1 MKTKILL
8 FTKHARIA
16 SEDRFLA
23 GAIFVGGIALLLF
36 IKRVCSYLWRKIN
49 AKHPLRKGF
58 FALFGELS
66 RFTILIVPLFVAS
79 LVLPFAKVPDGVFV
93 GLFIFAVM
101 REVGRVL
108 NYVLRVVMEKG
119 FRPQDPKTKHNLMAI
134 FSTILQICLRIG
146 AVLVFFNAIGVA
158 LTPLLTS
165 LGVGWVAVAF
175 ASQKLI
181 EDFFSSFSIMS
192 SSPFRIGDIITVKDF
207 TGTVKKIWLRST
219 SLQTVEGKSII
230 IPNRLVVAEVIEN
243 SGTIKTRR
251 KRFSLTI
258 TYETPVA
265 KLRQIPLIVEEI
277 IKKHKKVKFERAV
290 LKEMQAS
297 SLEVLISYVVESDD
311 WLLAVKIHEQILL
324 EILEVFEKESI
335 GLAYPTQT
343 LYVKK

>member
-1 MKTKILL
+1 MKLSL
-8 FTKHARIA
+8 FTRHARIT
-16 SEDRFLA
+16 SEELFLA
-23 GAIFVGGIALLLF
+23 GAIFIGGVAILIF
-36 IKRVCSYLWRKIN
+36 IKRLCRYLWRKIA

-58 FALFGELS
+58 FEIFGNFS
-66 RFTILIVPLFVAS
+66 RYSVLIIPLFAAS
-79 LVLPFAKVPDGVFV
+79 LVLPFAKVPDGVFA

-101 REVGRVL
+101 RELGRIL
-108 NYVLRVVMEKG
+108 DYILRVVMEKG
-119 FRPQDPKTKHNLMAI
+119 FKPQDPKTKHNLIAI
-134 FSTILQICLRIG
+134 FRTILQIGVWII
-146 AVLVFFNAIGVA
+146 ATLVFFNTIGVA

-192 SSPFRIGDIITVKDF
+192 SSPFRIGDIVTIKNF

-219 SLQTVEGKSII
+219 SLETVEGKSIV

-243 SGTIKTRR
+243 SGTIEMRR

-258 TYETPVA
+258 TYETPVE
-265 KLRQIPLIVEEI
+265 KVRQIPKIIEEI
-277 IKKHKKVKFERAV
+277 IKKHKKTTFERAV

-297 SLEVLISYVVESDD
+297 NLEILISYVVESDD
-311 WLLAVKIHEQILL
+311 WLLAVKIHEQVLL
-324 EILEVFEKESI
+324 EILEVFAKEGI

>member
-1 MKTKILL
+1 MKLSL
-8 FTKHARIA
+8 FTRHARIT
-16 SEDRFLA
+16 SEELFLA
-23 GAIFVGGIALLLF
+23 GAIFIGGIAILIF
-36 IKRVCSYLWRKIN
+36 IKQLCKYLWRKIA

-58 FALFGELS
+58 FEIFGNFS
-66 RFTILIVPLFVAS
+66 RYSVLIIPLFAAS
-79 LVLPFAKVPDGVFV
+79 LVLPFAKVPDGVFA

-101 REVGRVL
+101 RELGRML
-108 NYVLRVVMEKG
+108 DYILRVVMEKG
-119 FRPQDPKTKHNLMAI
+119 FKPQDPKTKHNLIAI
-134 FSTILQICLRIG
+134 FRTILQIGVWII
-146 AVLVFFNAIGVA
+146 ATLVFFNTIGVA

-192 SSPFRIGDIITVKDF
+192 SSPFRIGDIVTIKNF

-219 SLQTVEGKSII
+219 SLETVEGKSIV

-243 SGTIKTRR
+243 SGTIEMRR

-258 TYETPVA
+258 TYETPVE
-265 KLRQIPLIVEEI
+265 KVRQIPKIIEEI
-277 IKKHKKVKFERAV
+277 IKKHRKTTFERAL

-297 SLEVLISYVVESDD
+297 NLEILISYVVESDD

-324 EILEVFEKESI
+324 EILEVFEKEGI

>member
-1 MKTKILL
+1 MKLSL
-8 FTKHARIA
+8 FTRHARIT
-16 SEDRFLA
+16 SEELFLA
-23 GAIFVGGIALLLF
+23 GAIFVGGIAILIF
-36 IKRVCSYLWRKIN
+36 IKRLCRYLWRKIDE
-49 AKHPLRKGF
+49 KHPLRKGF
-58 FALFGELS
+58 FEIFGNFS
-66 RFTILIVPLFVAS
+66 RYSVLIIPLFAAS
-79 LVLPFAKVPDGVFV
+79 LVLPFAKVPDGVFA

-101 REVGRVL
+101 RELGRIL
-108 NYVLRVVMEKG
+108 DYILRVVIEKG
-119 FRPQDPKTKHNLMAI
+119 FKPQDPKTKHNLMAI
-134 FSTILQICLRIG
+134 FSTILQIGVWIITT
-146 AVLVFFNAIGVA
+146 LVFFNTIGVA

-192 SSPFRIGDIITVKDF
+192 SSPFRIGDIVTIKNF

-219 SLQTVEGKSII
+219 SLETVEGKSIV

-243 SGTIKTRR
+243 SGTIEMRR

-258 TYETPVA
+258 TYETPVE
-265 KLRQIPLIVEEI
+265 KVRQIPKIIEEI
-277 IKKHKKVKFERAV
+277 IKKHKKTTFERAL

-297 SLEVLISYVVESDD
+297 NLEILISYVVESDD

-324 EILEVFEKESI
+324 EILEIFAKEGI

-343 LYVKK
+343 LYLKQ

>member
-1 MKTKILL
+1 MKLSL
-8 FTKHARIA
+8 FTRHARIT
-16 SEDRFLA
+16 SEELFLA
-23 GAIFVGGIALLLF
+23 GAIFIGGIAILIF
-36 IKRVCSYLWRKIN
+36 IKRLCRYLWRKIA

-58 FALFGELS
+58 FEIFGNFS
-66 RFTILIVPLFVAS
+66 RYSVLIIPLFAAS
-79 LVLPFAKVPDGVFV
+79 LVLPFAKVPDGVFA

-101 REVGRVL
+101 REVGRIL
-108 NYVLRVVMEKG
+108 DYILRVVMEKG
-119 FRPQDPKTKHNLMAI
+119 FKPQDPKTKHNLIAI
-134 FSTILQICLRIG
+134 FRTILQIGVWII
-146 AVLVFFNAIGVA
+146 ATLVFFNTIGVA

-192 SSPFRIGDIITVKDF
+192 SSPFRIGDIVTIKNF

-219 SLQTVEGKSII
+219 SLETVEGKSIV

-243 SGTIKTRR
+243 SGTIEMRR

-258 TYETPVA
+258 TYETPVE
-265 KLRQIPLIVEEI
+265 KVRQIPKIIEEI
-277 IKKHKKVKFERAV
+277 IKKHKKTTFERAV

-297 SLEVLISYVVESDD
+297 NLEILISYVVESDD

-324 EILEVFEKESI
+324 EILEVFAKEGI

>member
-1 MKTKILL
+1 MKLSL
-8 FTKHARIA
+8 FTRHARIT
-16 SEDRFLA
+16 SEELFLA
-23 GAIFVGGIALLLF
+23 GAIFVGGVAILIF
-36 IKRVCSYLWRKIN
+36 IKRLCRYLWRKID

-58 FALFGELS
+58 FEIFGNFS
-66 RFTILIVPLFVAS
+66 RYSVLIIPLFAAS
-79 LVLPFAKVPDGVFV
+79 LVLPFAKVPDGVFA

-101 REVGRVL
+101 RELGRIL
-108 NYVLRVVMEKG
+108 DYILRVVMEKG
-119 FRPQDPKTKHNLMAI
+119 FKPQDPKTKHNLMAI
-134 FSTILQICLRIG
+134 FSTILQIGVWII
-146 AVLVFFNAIGVA
+146 ATLVFFNTIGVA

-192 SSPFRIGDIITVKDF
+192 SSPFRIGDIVTIKNF

-219 SLQTVEGKSII
+219 SLETVEGKSIV

-243 SGTIKTRR
+243 SGTIEMRR

-258 TYETPVA
+258 TYETPVE
-265 KLRQIPLIVEEI
+265 KVRKIPQIIEEI
-277 IKKHKKVKFERAV
+277 IKKHKKTTFERAV

-297 SLEVLISYVVESDD
+297 NLEILISYVVESDD

-324 EILEVFEKESI
+324 EILEVFAKEGI

>member
-1 MKTKILL
+1 
-8 FTKHARIA
+8 
-16 SEDRFLA
+16 
-23 GAIFVGGIALLLF
+23 
-36 IKRVCSYLWRKIN
+36 
-49 AKHPLRKGF
+49 
-58 FALFGELS
+58 
-66 RFTILIVPLFVAS
+66 
-79 LVLPFAKVPDGVFV
+79 
-93 GLFIFAVM
+93 
-101 REVGRVL
+101 
-108 NYVLRVVMEKG
+108 MEKG
-119 FRPQDPKTKHNLMAI
+119 FKPQDPKTKHNLMAI
-134 FSTILQICLRIG
+134 FSTILQIGVWII
-146 AVLVFFNAIGVA
+146 ATLVFFNTIGVA

-230 IPNRLVVAEVIEN
+230 IPNRLVVAEVVEN

-258 TYETPVA
+258 TYETPIEKV
-265 KLRQIPLIVEEI
+265 RQIPKIIEEI
-277 IKKHKKVKFERAV
+277 IKKHKKTTFERAV
-290 LKEMQAS
+290 LKDLQAS
-297 SLEVLISYVVESDD
+297 SLEVLISYVVENED

-324 EILEVFEKESI
+324 EILEVFAKEGI

-343 LYVKK
+343 LYMKK

>member
-1 MKTKILL
+1 MKLSL
-8 FTKHARIA
+8 FTRHARIT
-16 SEDRFLA
+16 SEELFLA
-23 GAIFVGGIALLLF
+23 GAIFIGGVAILIF
-36 IKRVCSYLWRKIN
+36 IKRLCRYLWRKID

-58 FALFGELS
+58 FEIFGNFS
-66 RFTILIVPLFVAS
+66 RYSVLIIPLFAAS
-79 LVLPFAKVPDGVFV
+79 LVLPFAKVPDGVFA

-101 REVGRVL
+101 RELGRIL
-108 NYVLRVVMEKG
+108 DYILRVVMEKG
-119 FRPQDPKTKHNLMAI
+119 FKPQDPKTKHNLMAI
-134 FSTILQICLRIG
+134 FSTILQIGVWII
-146 AVLVFFNAIGVA
+146 ATLVFFNTIGVA

-192 SSPFRIGDIITVKDF
+192 SSPFRIWDIVTIKNF

-219 SLQTVEGKSII
+219 SLETVEGKSIV

-243 SGTIKTRR
+243 SGTIEIRR

-258 TYETPVA
+258 TYETPVE
-265 KLRQIPLIVEEI
+265 KVRQIPKIIEEI
-277 IKKHKKVKFERAV
+277 IKKHKKTTFERAV

-297 SLEVLISYVVESDD
+297 NLEILISYVVESDD

-324 EILEVFEKESI
+324 EILEVFAKEGI

>member
-1 MKTKILL
+1 MKLSL
-8 FTKHARIA
+8 FTRHARIT
-16 SEDRFLA
+16 SEELFLA
-23 GAIFVGGIALLLF
+23 GAIFIGGVAILIF
-36 IKRVCSYLWRKIN
+36 IKRLCRYLWRKIA

-58 FALFGELS
+58 FEIFGNFS
-66 RFTILIVPLFVAS
+66 RYSVLIIPLFAAS
-79 LVLPFAKVPDGVFV
+79 LVLPFAKVPDGVFA

-101 REVGRVL
+101 REVGRIL
-108 NYVLRVVMEKG
+108 DYILRVVMEKG
-119 FRPQDPKTKHNLMAI
+119 FKPQDPKTKHNLIAI
-134 FSTILQICLRIG
+134 FRTILQIGVWII
-146 AVLVFFNAIGVA
+146 ATLVFFNTIGVA

-192 SSPFRIGDIITVKDF
+192 SSPFRIGDIVTIKNF

-219 SLQTVEGKSII
+219 SLETVEGKSIV

-243 SGTIKTRR
+243 SGTIEMRR

-258 TYETPVA
+258 TYETPVE
-265 KLRQIPLIVEEI
+265 KVRQIPKIIEEI
-277 IKKHKKVKFERAV
+277 IKKHKKTTFERAV

-297 SLEVLISYVVESDD
+297 NLEILISYVVESDD

-324 EILEVFEKESI
+324 EILEVFAKEGI

>member
-1 MKTKILL
+1 MKLSL
-8 FTKHARIA
+8 FTRHARIT
-16 SEDRFLA
+16 SEELFLA
-23 GAIFVGGIALLLF
+23 GAIFIGGVAILIF
-36 IKRVCSYLWRKIN
+36 IKRLCRYLWRKID

-58 FALFGELS
+58 FEIFGNFS
-66 RFTILIVPLFVAS
+66 RYSVLIIPLFAAS
-79 LVLPFAKVPDGVFV
+79 LVLPFAKVPDGVFA

-101 REVGRVL
+101 RELGRIL
-108 NYVLRVVMEKG
+108 DYILRVVMEKG
-119 FRPQDPKTKHNLMAI
+119 FKPQDPKTKHNLIAI
-134 FSTILQICLRIG
+134 FRTILQIGVWII
-146 AVLVFFNAIGVA
+146 ATLVFFNTIGVA

-192 SSPFRIGDIITVKDF
+192 SSPFRIGDIVTIKNF

-219 SLQTVEGKSII
+219 SLETVEGKSIV

-243 SGTIKTRR
+243 SGTIEMRR

-258 TYETPVA
+258 TYETPVE
-265 KLRQIPLIVEEI
+265 KVRQIPKIIEEI
-277 IKKHKKVKFERAV
+277 IKKHKKTTFERAV

-297 SLEVLISYVVESDD
+297 NLEILISYVVESDD

-324 EILEVFEKESI
+324 EILEVFAKEGI

>member
-1 MKTKILL
+1 MKLSL
-8 FTKHARIA
+8 FTRHARIT
-16 SEDRFLA
+16 SEDIFLA
-23 GAIFVGGIALLLF
+23 GAIFIGGVAILIF
-36 IKRVCSYLWRKIN
+36 IKRLCRYLWRKIA

-58 FALFGELS
+58 FEIFGNFS
-66 RFTILIVPLFVAS
+66 RYSVLIIPLFAAS
-79 LVLPFAKVPDGVFV
+79 LVLPFAKVPDGVFA

-101 REVGRVL
+101 RELGRIL
-108 NYVLRVVMEKG
+108 DYILRVVMEKG

-134 FSTILQICLRIG
+134 FSTILQIGVWII
-146 AVLVFFNAIGVA
+146 ATLVFFNTIGVA

-192 SSPFRIGDIITVKDF
+192 SSPFRIGDIVTIKNF

-219 SLQTVEGKSII
+219 SLETVEGKSIV

-243 SGTIKTRR
+243 SGTIEMRR

-258 TYETPVA
+258 TYETPVE
-265 KLRQIPLIVEEI
+265 KVRQIPKIIEEI
-277 IKKHKKVKFERAV
+277 IKKHKKTTFERAV

-297 SLEVLISYVVESDD
+297 NLEILISYVVESDD

-324 EILEVFEKESI
+324 EILEVFAKEGI

>member
-1 MKTKILL
+1 MKLSL
-8 FTKHARIA
+8 FTRHARIT
-16 SEDRFLA
+16 SEELFLA
-23 GAIFVGGIALLLF
+23 GAIFVGGIAILIF
-36 IKRVCSYLWRKIN
+36 IKRLCRYLWRKID

-58 FALFGELS
+58 FEIFGNFS
-66 RFTILIVPLFVAS
+66 RYSVLIIPLFAAS
-79 LVLPFAKVPDGVFV
+79 LVLPFAKVPDGVFA

-101 REVGRVL
+101 RELGRIL
-108 NYVLRVVMEKG
+108 DYILRVVMEKG
-119 FRPQDPKTKHNLMAI
+119 FKPQDPKTKHNLMAI
-134 FSTILQICLRIG
+134 FSTILQIGVWII
-146 AVLVFFNAIGVA
+146 ATLVFFNTIGVA

-192 SSPFRIGDIITVKDF
+192 SSPFRIGDIVTIKNF

-219 SLQTVEGKSII
+219 SLETVEGKSIV

-243 SGTIKTRR
+243 SGTIEMRR

-258 TYETPVA
+258 TYETPVE
-265 KLRQIPLIVEEI
+265 KVRQIPKIIEEI
-277 IKKHKKVKFERAV
+277 IKKHKKTTFERAV

-297 SLEVLISYVVESDD
+297 NLEILISYVVESDD

-324 EILEVFEKESI
+324 EILEVFAKEGI

>member
-1 MKTKILL
+1 MKLSL
-8 FTKHARIA
+8 FTRHARIT
-16 SEDRFLA
+16 SEELFLA
-23 GAIFVGGIALLLF
+23 GAIFIGGVAILIF
-36 IKRVCSYLWRKIN
+36 IKRLCRYLWRKIA

-58 FALFGELS
+58 FEIFGNFS
-66 RFTILIVPLFVAS
+66 RYSVLIIPLFAAS
-79 LVLPFAKVPDGVFV
+79 LVLPFAKVPDGVFA

-101 REVGRVL
+101 REVGRIL
-108 NYVLRVVMEKG
+108 DYILRVVMEKG
-119 FRPQDPKTKHNLMAI
+119 FKPQDPKTKHNLMAI
-134 FSTILQICLRIG
+134 FRTILQIGVWII
-146 AVLVFFNAIGVA
+146 ATLVFFNTIGVA

-192 SSPFRIGDIITVKDF
+192 SSPFRIGDIVTIKNF

-219 SLQTVEGKSII
+219 SLETVEGKSIV

-243 SGTIKTRR
+243 SGTIEMRR

-258 TYETPVA
+258 TYETPVE
-265 KLRQIPLIVEEI
+265 KVRQIPKIIEEI
-277 IKKHKKVKFERAV
+277 IKKHKKTTFERAL

-297 SLEVLISYVVESDD
+297 NLEILISYVVESDD

-324 EILEVFEKESI
+324 EILEVFAKEGI

>member
-1 MKTKILL
+1 MKLSL
-8 FTKHARIA
+8 FTRHARIT
-16 SEDRFLA
+16 SEELFLA
-23 GAIFVGGIALLLF
+23 GAIFIGGIAILIF
-36 IKRVCSYLWRKIN
+36 IKQLCKYLGRKIA

-58 FALFGELS
+58 FEIFGNFS
-66 RFTILIVPLFVAS
+66 RYSVLIIPLFAAS
-79 LVLPFAKVPDGVFV
+79 LVLPFAKVPDGVFA

-101 REVGRVL
+101 RELGRIL
-108 NYVLRVVMEKG
+108 DYILRVVMEKG
-119 FRPQDPKTKHNLMAI
+119 FKPQDPKTKHNLIAI
-134 FSTILQICLRIG
+134 FRTILQIGVWII
-146 AVLVFFNAIGVA
+146 ATLVFFNTIGVA

-165 LGVGWVAVAF
+165 LGVGGVAVAF

-192 SSPFRIGDIITVKDF
+192 SSPFRIGDIVTIKNF
-207 TGTVKKIWLRST
+207 TGTVKKIGLRST
-219 SLQTVEGKSII
+219 SLETVEGKSIV

-243 SGTIKTRR
+243 SGTIEMRR

-258 TYETPVA
+258 TYETPVE
-265 KLRQIPLIVEEI
+265 KVRQIPKIIEEI
-277 IKKHKKVKFERAV
+277 IKKHKKTTFERAV

-297 SLEVLISYVVESDD
+297 NLEILISYVVESDD

-324 EILEVFEKESI
+324 EILEVFAKEGI

>member
-1 MKTKILL
+1 MKLSL
-8 FTKHARIA
+8 FTRHARIT
-16 SEDRFLA
+16 SEELFLA
-23 GAIFVGGIALLLF
+23 GAIFVGGIAILIF
-36 IKRVCSYLWRKIN
+36 IKRLCRYLWRKIA

-58 FALFGELS
+58 FEIFGNFS
-66 RFTILIVPLFVAS
+66 RYSVLIIPLFAAS
-79 LVLPFAKVPDGVFV
+79 LVLPFAKVPDGVFA

-101 REVGRVL
+101 RELGRIL
-108 NYVLRVVMEKG
+108 DYILRVVMEKG
-119 FRPQDPKTKHNLMAI
+119 FKPQDPKTKHNLMAI
-134 FSTILQICLRIG
+134 FRTILQIGVWII
-146 AVLVFFNAIGVA
+146 ATLVFFNTIGVA

-192 SSPFRIGDIITVKDF
+192 SSPFRIGDIVTIKNF

-219 SLQTVEGKSII
+219 SLETVEGKSIV

-243 SGTIKTRR
+243 SGTIEMRR

-258 TYETPVA
+258 TYETPVE
-265 KLRQIPLIVEEI
+265 KVRQIPKIIEEI
-277 IKKHKKVKFERAV
+277 IKKHKKTTFERAV

-297 SLEVLISYVVESDD
+297 NLEILISYVVESDD

-324 EILEVFEKESI
+324 EILEVFGKECI

>member
-1 MKTKILL
+1 MKLSL
-8 FTKHARIA
+8 FTRHARIT
-16 SEDRFLA
+16 SEELFLA
-23 GAIFVGGIALLLF
+23 GAIFIGGIAILIF
-36 IKRVCSYLWRKIN
+36 IKRLCRYLWRKIA

-58 FALFGELS
+58 FEIFGNFS
-66 RFTILIVPLFVAS
+66 RYSVLIIPLFATS
-79 LVLPFAKVPDGVFV
+79 LVLPFAKVPDGVFA

-101 REVGRVL
+101 RELGRIL
-108 NYVLRVVMEKG
+108 DYILRVVMEKG
-119 FRPQDPKTKHNLMAI
+119 FKPQDPKTKHNLIAI
-134 FSTILQICLRIG
+134 FRTILQIGVWII
-146 AVLVFFNAIGVA
+146 ATLVFFNTIGVA

-192 SSPFRIGDIITVKDF
+192 SSPFRIGDIVTIKNF

-219 SLQTVEGKSII
+219 SLETVEGKSIV

-243 SGTIKTRR
+243 SGTIEMRR

-258 TYETPVA
+258 TYETPVE
-265 KLRQIPLIVEEI
+265 KVRQIPKIIEEI
-277 IKKHKKVKFERAV
+277 IKKHKKTTFERAL

-297 SLEVLISYVVESDD
+297 NLEILISYVVESDD

-324 EILEVFEKESI
+324 EILEVFAKEGI

>member
-1 MKTKILL
+1 MKLSL
-8 FTKHARIA
+8 FTRHARIT
-16 SEDRFLA
+16 SEELFLA
-23 GAIFVGGIALLLF
+23 GAIFIGGVAILIF
-36 IKRVCSYLWRKIN
+36 IKRLCRYLWRKIA

-58 FALFGELS
+58 FEIFGNFS
-66 RFTILIVPLFVAS
+66 RYSVLIIPLFAAS
-79 LVLPFAKVPDGVFV
+79 LVLPFAKVPDGVFA

-101 REVGRVL
+101 REVGRIL
-108 NYVLRVVMEKG
+108 DYILRVVMEKG
-119 FRPQDPKTKHNLMAI
+119 FKPQDPKTKHNLMAI
-134 FSTILQICLRIG
+134 FRTILQIGVWII
-146 AVLVFFNAIGVA
+146 ATLVFFNTIGVA

-192 SSPFRIGDIITVKDF
+192 SSPFRIGDIVTIKNF

-219 SLQTVEGKSII
+219 SLETVEGKSIV

-243 SGTIKTRR
+243 SGTIEMRR

-258 TYETPVA
+258 TYETPVE
-265 KLRQIPLIVEEI
+265 KVRQIPKIIEEI
-277 IKKHKKVKFERAV
+277 IKKHKKTTFERAL

-297 SLEVLISYVVESDD
+297 NLEILISYVVESDD

-324 EILEVFEKESI
+324 EILEIFAKEGI

>member
-1 MKTKILL
+1 MKLSL
-8 FTKHARIA
+8 FTRHARIT
-16 SEDRFLA
+16 SEELFLA
-23 GAIFVGGIALLLF
+23 GAIFVGGVAILIF
-36 IKRVCSYLWRKIN
+36 IKRLCRYLWRKID

-58 FALFGELS
+58 FEIFWNFS
-66 RFTILIVPLFVAS
+66 RYSVLIIPLFAAS
-79 LVLPFAKVPDGVFV
+79 LVLPFAKVPDGVFA

-101 REVGRVL
+101 RELGRIL
-108 NYVLRVVMEKG
+108 DYILRVVMEKG
-119 FRPQDPKTKHNLMAI
+119 FKPQDPKTKHNLIAI
-134 FSTILQICLRIG
+134 FRTILQIGVWII
-146 AVLVFFNAIGVA
+146 ATLVFFNTIGVA

-192 SSPFRIGDIITVKDF
+192 SSPFRIGDIVTIKNF

-219 SLQTVEGKSII
+219 SLETVEGKSIV

-243 SGTIKTRR
+243 SGTIEMRR

-258 TYETPVA
+258 TYETPVE
-265 KLRQIPLIVEEI
+265 KVRQIPKIIEEI
-277 IKKHKKVKFERAV
+277 IKKHKKTTFERAV

-297 SLEVLISYVVESDD
+297 NLEILISYVVESDD

-324 EILEVFEKESI
+324 EILEVFAKEGI

>member
-1 MKTKILL
+1 MKLSL
-8 FTKHARIA
+8 FTRHARIT
-16 SEDRFLA
+16 SEELFLA
-23 GAIFVGGIALLLF
+23 GAIFVGGIAILIF
-36 IKRVCSYLWRKIN
+36 IKRLCRYLWRKID

-58 FALFGELS
+58 FEIFGNFS
-66 RFTILIVPLFVAS
+66 RYSVLIIPLFAAS
-79 LVLPFAKVPDGVFV
+79 LVLPFAKVPDGVFA

-101 REVGRVL
+101 RELGRML
-108 NYVLRVVMEKG
+108 DYILRVVMEKG
-119 FRPQDPKTKHNLMAI
+119 FKPQDPKTKHNLIAI
-134 FSTILQICLRIG
+134 FRTILQIGVWII
-146 AVLVFFNAIGVA
+146 ATLVFFNTIGVA

-192 SSPFRIGDIITVKDF
+192 SSPFRIGDIVTIKNF

-219 SLQTVEGKSII
+219 SLETVEGKSIV

-243 SGTIKTRR
+243 SGTIEMRR

-258 TYETPVA
+258 TYETPVE
-265 KLRQIPLIVEEI
+265 KVRQIPKIIEEI
-277 IKKHKKVKFERAV
+277 IKKHKKTTFERAV

-297 SLEVLISYVVESDD
+297 NLEILISYVVESDD

-324 EILEVFEKESI
+324 EILEVFAKEGI

>member
-1 MKTKILL
+1 MKLSL
-8 FTKHARIA
+8 FTRHARIT
-16 SEDRFLA
+16 SEELFLA
-23 GAIFVGGIALLLF
+23 GAIFIGGVAILIF
-36 IKRVCSYLWRKIN
+36 IKRLCKYLWRKIA

-58 FALFGELS
+58 FEIFGNFS
-66 RFTILIVPLFVAS
+66 RYSVLIIPLFAAS
-79 LVLPFAKVPDGVFV
+79 LVLPFAKVPDGVFA

-101 REVGRVL
+101 RELGRIL
-108 NYVLRVVMEKG
+108 DYILRVVMEKG
-119 FRPQDPKTKHNLMAI
+119 FKPQDPKTKHNLIAI
-134 FSTILQICLRIG
+134 FRTILQIGVWII
-146 AVLVFFNAIGVA
+146 ATLVFFNTIGVA

-192 SSPFRIGDIITVKDF
+192 SSPFRIGDIVTIKNF

-219 SLQTVEGKSII
+219 SLETVEGKSIV

-243 SGTIKTRR
+243 SGTIEMRR

-258 TYETPVA
+258 TYETPVE
-265 KLRQIPLIVEEI
+265 KVRKIPQIIEEI
-277 IKKHKKVKFERAV
+277 IKKHKKTTFERAV

-297 SLEVLISYVVESDD
+297 NLEILISYVVESDD

-324 EILEVFEKESI
+324 EILEVFAKEGI

>member
-1 MKTKILL
+1 MKLSL
-8 FTKHARIA
+8 FTRHARIT
-16 SEDRFLA
+16 SEELFLA
-23 GAIFVGGIALLLF
+23 GAIFIGGIAILIF
-36 IKRVCSYLWRKIN
+36 IKQLCKYLWRKIA

-58 FALFGELS
+58 FEIFGNFS
-66 RFTILIVPLFVAS
+66 RYSVLIIPLFAAS
-79 LVLPFAKVPDGVFV
+79 LVLPFAKVPDGVFA

-101 REVGRVL
+101 RELGRML
-108 NYVLRVVMEKG
+108 DYILRVVMEKG
-119 FRPQDPKTKHNLMAI
+119 FKPQDPKTKHNLIAI
-134 FSTILQICLRIG
+134 FRTILQIGVWII
-146 AVLVFFNAIGVA
+146 ATLVFFNTIGVA

-192 SSPFRIGDIITVKDF
+192 SSPFRIGDIVTIKNF

-219 SLQTVEGKSII
+219 SLETVEGKSIV

-243 SGTIKTRR
+243 SGTIEMRR

-258 TYETPVA
+258 TYETPVE
-265 KLRQIPLIVEEI
+265 KVRQIPKIIEEI
-277 IKKHKKVKFERAV
+277 IKKHKKTTFERAL

-297 SLEVLISYVVESDD
+297 NLEILISYVVESDD

-324 EILEVFEKESI
+324 EILEVFAKEGI

>member
-1 MKTKILL
+1 MKLSL
-8 FTKHARIA
+8 FTRHARIT
-16 SEDRFLA
+16 SEELFLA
-23 GAIFVGGIALLLF
+23 GAIFIGGVAILIF
-36 IKRVCSYLWRKIN
+36 IKRLCRYLWRKIA

-58 FALFGELS
+58 FEIFGNFS
-66 RFTILIVPLFVAS
+66 RYSVLIIPLFAAS
-79 LVLPFAKVPDGVFV
+79 LVLPFAKVPDGVFA

-101 REVGRVL
+101 RELGRIL
-108 NYVLRVVMEKG
+108 DYILRVVMEKG
-119 FRPQDPKTKHNLMAI
+119 FKPQDPKTKHNLMAI
-134 FSTILQICLRIG
+134 FSTILQIGVWII
-146 AVLVFFNAIGVA
+146 ATLVFFNTIGVA

-192 SSPFRIGDIITVKDF
+192 SSPFRIGDIVTIKNF
-207 TGTVKKIWLRST
+207 TWTVKKIWLRST
-219 SLQTVEGKSII
+219 SLETVEGKSIV

-243 SGTIKTRR
+243 SGTIEMRR

-258 TYETPVA
+258 TYETPVE
-265 KLRQIPLIVEEI
+265 KVRQIPKIIEEI
-277 IKKHKKVKFERAV
+277 IKKHKKTTFERAV

-297 SLEVLISYVVESDD
+297 NLEILISYVVESDD

-324 EILEVFEKESI
+324 EILEVFAKEDI

>member
-1 MKTKILL
+1 MKLSL
-8 FTKHARIA
+8 FTRHARIT
-16 SEDRFLA
+16 SEEFFLA
-23 GAIFVGGIALLLF
+23 GAIFIGGVAILIF
-36 IKRVCSYLWRKIN
+36 IKRLCRYLWRKIA

-58 FALFGELS
+58 FEIFGNFS
-66 RFTILIVPLFVAS
+66 RYSVLIIPLFAAS
-79 LVLPFAKVPDGVFV
+79 LVLPFAKVPDGVFA

-101 REVGRVL
+101 RELGRML
-108 NYVLRVVMEKG
+108 DYILRVVMEKG
-119 FRPQDPKTKHNLMAI
+119 FKPQDPKTKHNLIAI
-134 FSTILQICLRIG
+134 FRTILQIGVWII
-146 AVLVFFNAIGVA
+146 ATLVFFNTIGVA
-158 LTPLLTS
+158 VTPLLTS

-192 SSPFRIGDIITVKDF
+192 SSPFRIGDIVTIKNF

-219 SLQTVEGKSII
+219 SLETVEGKSIV

-243 SGTIKTRR
+243 SGTIEMRR

-258 TYETPVA
+258 TYETPVE
-265 KLRQIPLIVEEI
+265 KVRQIPKIIEEI
-277 IKKHKKVKFERAV
+277 IKKHKKTTFERAL

-297 SLEVLISYVVESDD
+297 NLEILISYVVESDD

-324 EILEVFEKESI
+324 EILEVFEKEGI

>member
-1 MKTKILL
+1 MKLSL
-8 FTKHARIA
+8 FTRHARIT
-16 SEDRFLA
+16 SEELFLA
-23 GAIFVGGIALLLF
+23 GAIFIGGVAILIF
-36 IKRVCSYLWRKIN
+36 IKRLCRYLWRKIA

-58 FALFGELS
+58 FEIFGNFS
-66 RFTILIVPLFVAS
+66 RYSVLIIPLFAAS
-79 LVLPFAKVPDGVFV
+79 LVLPFAKVPDGVFA

-101 REVGRVL
+101 RELGRIL
-108 NYVLRVVMEKG
+108 DYILRVVIEKG
-119 FRPQDPKTKHNLMAI
+119 FKPQDPKTKHNLMAI
-134 FSTILQICLRIG
+134 FSTILQIGVWII
-146 AVLVFFNAIGVA
+146 ATLVFFNTIGVA

-192 SSPFRIGDIITVKDF
+192 SSPFRIGDIVTIKNF

-219 SLQTVEGKSII
+219 SLETVEGKSIV

-243 SGTIKTRR
+243 SGTIEMRR

-258 TYETPVA
+258 TYETPVE
-265 KLRQIPLIVEEI
+265 KVRQIPKIIEEI
-277 IKKHKKVKFERAV
+277 IKKHKKTTFERAL

-297 SLEVLISYVVESDD
+297 NLEILISYVVESDD

-324 EILEVFEKESI
+324 EILEIFAKEGI

-343 LYVKK
+343 LYLKQ

>member
-1 MKTKILL
+1 MKLSL
-8 FTKHARIA
+8 FTRHARIT
-16 SEDRFLA
+16 SEEPFLA
-23 GAIFVGGIALLLF
+23 GAIFIGGITILIF
-36 IKRVCSYLWRKIN
+36 IKRLCRYLWRKIDE
-49 AKHPLRKGF
+49 KHPLRKGF
-58 FALFGELS
+58 FEIFGNFS
-66 RFTILIVPLFVAS
+66 RYSVLIIPLFAAS
-79 LVLPFAKVPDGVFV
+79 LVLPFAKVPDGVFA

-101 REVGRVL
+101 REVGRIL
-108 NYVLRVVMEKG
+108 DYILRVVMEKG
-119 FRPQDPKTKHNLMAI
+119 FKPQDPKTKHNLMAI
-134 FSTILQICLRIG
+134 FSTILQIGVWII
-146 AVLVFFNAIGVA
+146 ATLVFFNTIGVA

-192 SSPFRIGDIITVKDF
+192 SSPFRIGDIVTIKNF

-219 SLQTVEGKSII
+219 SLETVEGKSIV

-243 SGTIKTRR
+243 SGTIEMRR

-258 TYETPVA
+258 TYETPVE
-265 KLRQIPLIVEEI
+265 KVRKIPQIIEEI
-277 IKKHKKVKFERAV
+277 IKKHKKTTFERAV
-290 LKEMQAS
+290 LKDLQAS
-297 SLEVLISYVVESDD
+297 SLEILISYVVESDD

-324 EILEVFEKESI
+324 EILEVFAKEGI

>member
-1 MKTKILL
+1 MKLSL
-8 FTKHARIA
+8 FTRHARIT
-16 SEDRFLA
+16 SEELFLA
-23 GAIFVGGIALLLF
+23 WAIFVGGIAILIF
-36 IKRVCSYLWRKIN
+36 IKRLCRYLWRKIE

-58 FALFGELS
+58 FEIFGNFS
-66 RFTILIVPLFVAS
+66 RYSVLIIPLFAAS
-79 LVLPFAKVPDGVFV
+79 LVLPFAKVPDGVFA

-101 REVGRVL
+101 RELGRIL
-108 NYVLRVVMEKG
+108 DYILRVVMEKG
-119 FRPQDPKTKHNLMAI
+119 FKPQDPKTKHNLMAI
-134 FSTILQICLRIG
+134 FSTILQIGVWII
-146 AVLVFFNAIGVA
+146 ATLVFFNTIGVA

-192 SSPFRIGDIITVKDF
+192 SSPFRIWDIVTIKNF

-219 SLQTVEGKSII
+219 SLQTVEGKSIV

-243 SGTIKTRR
+243 SGTIEMRR

-258 TYETPVA
+258 TYETPVE
-265 KLRQIPLIVEEI
+265 KVRQIPKIIEEI
-277 IKKHKKVKFERAV
+277 IKKHKKTTFERAL

-297 SLEVLISYVVESDD
+297 NLEILISYVVESDD
-311 WLLAVKIHEQILL
+311 WLLAVKIHEQSLL
-324 EILEVFEKESI
+324 EILEVFAKEGI

-343 LYVKK
+343 LYIKQ

>member
-1 MKTKILL
+1 MKLSL
-8 FTKHARIA
+8 FTRHARIT
-16 SEDRFLA
+16 SEELLLA
-23 GAIFVGGIALLLF
+23 GAIFIGGVAILIF
-36 IKRVCSYLWRKIN
+36 IKRLCKYLWRKIA

-58 FALFGELS
+58 FEIFGNFS
-66 RFTILIVPLFVAS
+66 RYSVLIIPLFAAS
-79 LVLPFAKVPDGVFV
+79 LVLPFAKVPDGVFA

-101 REVGRVL
+101 RELGRIL
-108 NYVLRVVMEKG
+108 DYILRVVMEKG
-119 FRPQDPKTKHNLMAI
+119 FKPQDPKTKHNLIAI
-134 FSTILQICLRIG
+134 FRTILQIGVWII
-146 AVLVFFNAIGVA
+146 ATLVFFNTIGVA

-192 SSPFRIGDIITVKDF
+192 SSPFRIGDIVTIKNF

-219 SLQTVEGKSII
+219 SLETVEGKSIV

-243 SGTIKTRR
+243 SGTIEMRR

-258 TYETPVA
+258 TYETPVE
-265 KLRQIPLIVEEI
+265 KVRKIPQIIEEI
-277 IKKHKKVKFERAV
+277 IKKHKKTTFERAV

-297 SLEVLISYVVESDD
+297 NLEILISYVVESDD

-324 EILEVFEKESI
+324 EILEVFAKEGI

>member
-1 MKTKILL
+1 MKLSL
-8 FTKHARIA
+8 FTRHARIT
-16 SEDRFLA
+16 SEELFLA
-23 GAIFVGGIALLLF
+23 GAIFIGGIAILIF
-36 IKRVCSYLWRKIN
+36 IKQLCKYLWRKIA

-58 FALFGELS
+58 FEIFRNFS
-66 RFTILIVPLFVAS
+66 RYSVLIIPLFAAS
-79 LVLPFAKVPDGVFV
+79 LVLPFAKVPDGVFA

-101 REVGRVL
+101 RELGRIL
-108 NYVLRVVMEKG
+108 DYILRVVMEKG
-119 FRPQDPKTKHNLMAI
+119 FKPQDPKTKHNLIAI
-134 FSTILQICLRIG
+134 FRTILQIGVWII
-146 AVLVFFNAIGVA
+146 ATLVFFNTIGVA

-192 SSPFRIGDIITVKDF
+192 SSPFRIGDIVTIKNF

-219 SLQTVEGKSII
+219 SLETVEGKSIV

-243 SGTIKTRR
+243 SGTIEMRR

-258 TYETPVA
+258 TYETPVE
-265 KLRQIPLIVEEI
+265 KVRQIPKIIEEI
-277 IKKHKKVKFERAV
+277 IKKHKKTTFERAV

-297 SLEVLISYVVESDD
+297 NLEILISYVVESDD

-324 EILEVFEKESI
+324 EILEVFAKEGI